1 MVVSWFCYYSTIS
14 KDGYTKEA
22 DWRVQGVSQES
33 FFATS
38 YESIIIPNKK
48 FRKSMGTI
56 RVLNFVASEEG
67 QDKEMS

>member
-1 MVVSWFCYYSTIS
+1 M
-14 KDGYTKEA
+14 
-22 DWRVQGVSQES
+22 QGASQES

>member
-1 MVVSWFCYYSTIS
+1 MVVSWCCYYSTIS

-22 DWRVQGVSQES
+22 DWRVQGASQES

-38 YESIIIPNKK
+38 YESIIPNKK
-48 FRKSMGTI
+48 FRKLMGTI
-56 RVLNFVASEEG
+56 CVLNFVASEDG